1 MENLGDVLM
10 KFRGIN
16 PLSATR
22 YVTNL
27 QNLYKKISSDD
38 DVPNNFEWL
47 KRIDP
52 IIVALE
58 GYSDS
63 TQRNY
68 LNAVIVAYRANFA
81 NDEILSQYEEM
92 RDKLN
97 DSYMESTTGKT
108 VKQQENWI
116 TLEEFDDIIKDY
128 REKSRES
135 REKPFNLSKSE
146 KQSFQDYLLLSLY
159 RQLPVRNDFA
169 DMKVINK
176 REYNRLNSAEKQIS
190 NFLVTKDK
198 KPLFFS
204 MNEYKTSQKYQE
216 KKLDVPEDLKKDI
229 KKWLKLNQTGFFL
242 INVRTDKPMS
252 PNSLTKT
259 LNRLFFKKFKKKI
272 STTMLRRIYLTQ
284 KYGQIKNDMKADA
297 DMMGHSEEAQNIYIK
312 A

>member
-22 YVTNL
+22 YITNL
-27 QNLYKKISSDD
+27 QNLYKKINGD
-38 DVPNNFEWL
+38 DVPSNFDWL
-47 KRIDP
+47 KSVDP
-52 IIVALE
+52 ILLALE

-68 LNAVIVAYRANFA
+68 LNAVIVAYRANFDD
-81 NDEILSQYEEM
+81 DEILSQYEEL

-97 DSYMESTTGKT
+97 DSYLESTTHKT
-108 VKQQENWI
+108 VKQQDNWI
-116 TLEEFDDIIKDY
+116 SLEEFDDIIKDY
-128 REKSRES
+128 GDKSFES
-135 REKPFNLSKSE
+135 REKPNDLSKSA
-146 KQSFQDYLLLSLY
+146 KQSFQDYILLSLY
-159 RQLPVRNDFA
+159 RKLPVRNDFA

-176 REYNRLNSAEKQIS
+176 REYNRLRPSEKQVT
-190 NFLVTKDK
+190 NYLVSKDG

-204 MNEYKTSQKYQE
+204 MNEYKTSKKYQE
-216 KKLDVPEDLKKDI
+216 KKLDVPDDLKKDI
-229 KKWLKLNQTGFFL
+229 KKWLKVNQTGYFL
-242 INVRTDKPMS
+242 INVRNDKPMS

-259 LNRLFFKKFKKKI
+259 LNRMFFKKFKKKI

-284 KYGQIKNDMKADA
+284 KYGQLKCDMKEDA
-297 DMMGHSEEAQNIYIK
+297 EMMGHSEEAQNIYIK